1 MSHQD
6 DANLK
11 VIISRIQ
18 QRRGLKQDLPHPLRP
33 GEIGFATDSKQ
44 VYIGADTA
52 DNISKTYNKTVYLE
66 STLGAQATTLNI
78 ANTQIVKFEVPH
90 IRFGKNSSFDGVS
103 KSASWVANLSSTYNL
118 SDNSNVARTVFDT
131 TVANSANSV
140 VKQNQTAQAFDAD
153 DVTVLIDGKKQV
165 GDSSGTG
172 ATVNASYDYNFVS
185 GSASGDSHTVYFRT
199 APTNSQEVAI
209 TYYGNSHVNHA
220 IANSVISNGASVT
233 GFHTQMSIP
242 AYRYINPE
250 LVLVNGDTGTG
261 FIGLETKHIDVVQ
274 EGSGIASVGSVT
286 LGNIVAVKDPLDPAL
301 YSPDPADASKQI
313 YSGISNVSATKSG
326 TVHAGEILT
335 FGVYSSA
342 EITRTAGTYT
352 GINPTSE
359 TLTGSNLEVTIVVD
373 SAGAGLATVTTNDRF
388 YRPGDVLTVA
398 DSLLGGGG
406 APELTFQVAS
416 VNTREISTFDMGA
429 DSINFTQYES
439 ASGGYNG
446 YVWLEGQTP
455 SASAGDTTAETSHYF
470 HQKLLPIQ
478 ANSIGTTFTV
488 ETPANTFQTARAVTT
503 TQTGSGAKTITGNN
517 EGVSVGD
524 KITFVG
530 SNATEFAS
538 SNPHNVTAV
547 NGAVSFTIEPVTL
560 AGAISSGLDYIN
572 HGANADANVQSNVQI
587 FSLNHGIP
595 VTSNVVFDT
604 AVGGASAN
612 AEVETVGDKDSTT
625 TNTYFVS
632 AASVASN
639 ITGNVSPFITNLSD
653 ADGLSIKPGYLVDL
667 SGTST
672 LNGAIA
678 TLNGKQQWIRLSLIP
693 DVNDQVYSYSTD
705 QTQYRLFD
713 DPQNDANTWSALG
726 LSEGHFTRK
735 DHTIKSKLEKWF
747 KNHDGLG
754 GTGILGD
761 ERVNI
766 VSNVF
771 INQPY
776 STESFDSWLVDIDTT
791 NGEIDFNSNDE
802 AGHFAE
808 IINKLYFNT
817 SNADKRGLTTVK
829 TNIELLTTA
838 AQESG
843 QSVSTFTQPQ
853 QLTIGTGNVSLT
865 NLGTD
870 ATIYDTLFVDYS
882 LVGTTLDPSNANVS
896 RYYNRVGT
904 LMYSGNP
911 SADVQASGVANGV
924 VTINDISTENK
935 DANISGNLSF
945 SASMANG
952 TIAIGCNNALSP
964 TTSNVV
970 MKYVVRRWKSQ

>member
-78 ANTQIVKFEVPH
+78 ANTQIIKFEVPH
-90 IRFGKNSSFDGVS
+90 IRFPKGSSSFDGVS
-103 KSASWVANLSSTYNL
+103 KSQSWIANLSTSYTL
-118 SDNSNVARTVFDT
+118 SDNSNVSRTVFDT
-131 TVANSANSV
+131 TVANSANSDV
-140 VKQNQTAQAFDAD
+140 VQNQTANAFDAD
-153 DVTVLIDGKKQV
+153 DVTILIDGKKQV

-172 ATVNASYDYNFVS
+172 ATVNASYDYNFIS
-185 GSASGDSHTVYFRT
+185 GNSSGDSHTVYFRT

-209 TYYGNSHVNHA
+209 TYYGNSHVNHS
-220 IANSVISNGASVT
+220 IANSVIANGATVT

-242 AYRYINPE
+242 EYRYINPE

-274 EGSGIASVGSVT
+274 EGIGVAAIGSVT
-286 LGNIVAVKDPLDPAL
+286 LGNVVAVKDPVDPSLYSKDPAN
-301 YSPDPADASKQI
+301 ASLQI
-313 YSGISNVSATKSG
+313 YSGISNVSGTKSG
-326 TVHAGEILT
+326 TVH
-335 FGVYSSA
+335 
-342 EITRTAGTYT
+342 
-352 GINPTSE
+352 
-359 TLTGSNLEVTIVVD
+359 SN
-373 SAGAGLATVTTNDRF
+373 
-388 YRPGDVLTVA
+388 
-398 DSLLGGGG
+398 
-406 APELTFQVAS
+406 ELT
-416 VNTREISTFDMGA
+416 TFDMGA
-429 DSINFTQYES
+429 DTVTFTKYQN

-446 YVWLEGQTP
+446 YVWLEGQTGT
-455 SASAGDTTAETSHYF
+455 ASAGNTSIETSHYF

-488 ETPANTFQTARAVTT
+488 ETPANAFQTSRAVTT
-503 TQTGSGAKTITGNN
+503 SQTGAGAKTVTGNI
-517 EGVSVGD
+517 EGLADGD
-524 KITFVG
+524 KVSFVG
-530 SNATEFAS
+530 SNATEFTNAPYTVS
-538 SNPHNVTAV
+538 ALNTGAGTFSVT
-547 NGAVSFTIEPVTL
+547 ETL
-560 AGAISSGLDYIN
+560 ASAITSDLNYIN
-572 HGANADANVQSNVQI
+572 HGDNVANVQI
-587 FSLNHGIP
+587 FSLSHGIP
-595 VTSNVVFDT
+595 VTSNVVFNV
-604 AVGGASAN
+604 AVGGAGAN
-612 AEVETVGDKDSTT
+612 TEVETVHGRTGQDEYVSTT
-625 TNTYFVS
+625 NNTFFVS

-639 ITGNVSPFITNLSD
+639 VTGNMSPFITNLTT

-667 SGTST
+667 SGTTT

-678 TLNGKQQWIRLSLIP
+678 LLNGKQQWIRISLKPGI
-693 DVNDQVYSYSTD
+693 NDQIYSYSTD

-713 DPQNDANTWSALG
+713 DPQNDVNTWTELG
-726 LSEGHFTRK
+726 LSEGYFTRK
-735 DHTIKSKLEKWF
+735 DHTTKSKLEQWF
-747 KNHDGLG
+747 KNPIGNVASNP
-754 GTGILGD
+754 GILGD
-761 ERVNI
+761 PKVNI
-766 VSNVF
+766 LSNVF

-776 STESFDSWLVDIDTT
+776 STESFGSWLVDIDTT
-791 NGEIDFNSNDE
+791 NGEIDFNSNEE

-808 IINKLYFNT
+808 IVNKLYFNST
-817 SNADKRGLTTVK
+817 NPDTRGLTTVK

-853 QLTIGTGNVSLT
+853 QLTIGTGNVTLT

-904 LMYSGNP
+904 LMYNGNP
-911 SADVQASGVANGV
+911 SADVLANGVANGV
-924 VTINDISTENK
+924 VTINDISAENK
-935 DANISGNLSF
+935 DANITGNLSF

>member
-66 STLGAQATTLNI
+66 NTLGAQATTLNI
-78 ANTQIVKFEVPH
+78 ANTQIIKFEVPH
-90 IRFGKNSSFDGVS
+90 VRFPKGSSSFDGVS
-103 KSASWVANLSSTYNL
+103 KSQSWIANLSTSYTL
-118 SDNSNVARTVFDT
+118 SDNSNVSRTVFDT
-131 TVANSANSV
+131 TVANSAANAV
-140 VKQNQTAQAFDAD
+140 VQNQTANAFDAD
-153 DVTVLIDGKKQV
+153 DVTILIDGKKQV

-185 GSASGDSHTVYFRT
+185 GNASGDSHTVYFRT

-209 TYYGNSHVNHA
+209 TYYGNSHVNHS
-220 IANSVISNGASVT
+220 IANSVIANGATVT

-242 AYRYINPE
+242 EYRYLNPE

-274 EGSGIASVGSVT
+274 EGIGVAAVGSVT
-286 LGNIVAVKDPLDPAL
+286 LGNVVAVKDPLDPSL
-301 YSPDPADASKQI
+301 YSKDPANASLQI
-313 YSGISNVSATKSG
+313 YSGISNVSSIKSG
-326 TVHAGEILT
+326 TIH
-335 FGVYSSA
+335 
-342 EITRTAGTYT
+342 
-352 GINPTSE
+352 
-359 TLTGSNLEVTIVVD
+359 SN
-373 SAGAGLATVTTNDRF
+373 
-388 YRPGDVLTVA
+388 
-398 DSLLGGGG
+398 
-406 APELTFQVAS
+406 ELT
-416 VNTREISTFDMGA
+416 TFDMGA
-429 DSINFTQYES
+429 DTVAFTKYS
-439 ASGGYNG
+439 NASGGYNG
-446 YVWLEGQTP
+446 YVWLEGQTGT
-455 SASAGDTTAETSHYF
+455 ASAGNTAIETSHYF

-488 ETPANTFQTARAVTT
+488 ETPANAFQTARAVTT
-503 TQTGSGAKTITGNN
+503 TQTGAGAKTVTGNI
-517 EGVSVGD
+517 EGLADGD
-524 KITFVG
+524 KVTFIG
-530 SNATEFAS
+530 SNATEFTNAPYTIS
-538 SNPHNVTAV
+538 ALNTGAGTFAVT
-547 NGAVSFTIEPVTL
+547 ETL
-560 AGAISSGLDYIN
+560 ASAISSGLNYIN
-572 HGANADANVQSNVQI
+572 HGDNVANVQI
-587 FSLNHGIP
+587 FSLSHGIP
-595 VTSNVVFDT
+595 VTSNVVFNV

-612 AEVETVGDKDSTT
+612 TEVETVHGRTGQDEYVSTT
-625 TNTYFVS
+625 NNTFFVS
-632 AASVASN
+632 AASVAAN
-639 ITGNVSPFITNLSD
+639 VTGNMSPFITNLTT

-667 SGTST
+667 SGTTT

-678 TLNGKQQWIRLSLIP
+678 LLNGKQQWIRLSLKP
-693 DVNDQVYSYSTD
+693 GFNDQIYSYSTD

-713 DPQNDANTWSALG
+713 DPSNDVNTWTALG

-735 DHTIKSKLEKWF
+735 DNTTKSKLEQWF
-747 KNHDGLG
+747 KNPIGDVGSNP
-754 GTGILGD
+754 GILGD
-761 ERVNI
+761 PKVNI
-766 VSNVF
+766 LSNVF

-776 STESFDSWLVDIDTT
+776 STESFGSWLVDIDTT
-791 NGEIDFNSNDE
+791 NGEIDFNSNEE

-808 IINKLYFNT
+808 IVNKLYFNST
-817 SNADKRGLTTVK
+817 NPDTRGLTTVK

-870 ATIYDTLFVDYS
+870 STIYDTLFVDYS

-911 SADVQASGVANGV
+911 LADVQANGVANGV

-935 DANISGNLSF
+935 DSNITGNLSF

>member
-33 GEIGFATDSKQ
+33 GEIGFATDSRQ
-44 VYIGADTA
+44 VYIGADTE
-52 DNISKTYNKTVYLE
+52 DTISKTYNKTVYLE
-66 STLGAQATTLNI
+66 NTLGAQARTLNI
-78 ANTQIVKFEVPH
+78 ANTQIIKFEVPH
-90 IRFGKNSSFDGVS
+90 IRFVKGSSTFDAVS
-103 KSASWVANLSSTYNL
+103 KTQSWVANTSTTYNL
-118 SDNSNVARTVFDT
+118 SDNSNVARTVFDLT
-131 TVANSANSV
+131 TANSGNAV
-140 VKQNQTAQAFDAD
+140 VNQNRTAQAFTAD

-172 ATVNASYDYNFVS
+172 ASVNASYDYNFVT
-185 GSASGDSHTVYFRT
+185 GNATADSHTIYFRT
-199 APTNSQEVAI
+199 APTNAQQVAV

-220 IANSVISNGASVT
+220 IANSVIANGATVT

-242 AYRYINPE
+242 TYRYLNAD
-250 LVLVNGDTGTG
+250 LVLVNPEAGTG

-274 EGSGIASVGSVT
+274 EGTGIANTSSLS

-301 YSPDPADASKQI
+301 FSVDPANANAQI
-313 YSGISNVSATKSG
+313 YTGISNVSATKSG
-326 TVHAGEILT
+326 TVHGGE
-335 FGVYSSA
+335 
-342 EITRTAGTYT
+342 
-352 GINPTSE
+352 
-359 TLTGSNLEVTIVVD
+359 TI
-373 SAGAGLATVTTNDRF
+373 
-388 YRPGDVLTVA
+388 
-398 DSLLGGGG
+398 
-406 APELTFQVAS
+406 
-416 VNTREISTFDMGA
+416 TFDMGA
-429 DSINFTQYES
+429 DSVTFTEYAN

-446 YVWLEGQTP
+446 YVWLEGQSGT
-455 SASAGDTTAETSHYF
+455 AVAGNTQIETQHYL
-470 HQKLLPIQ
+470 HQKLLPIS
-478 ANSIGTTFTV
+478 ANSVGTTFTI
-488 ETPANTFQTARAVTT
+488 ETPANTFQTGRAVTT
-503 TQTGSGAKTITGNN
+503 TGNGTITVSGNV
-517 EGVSVGD
+517 EGLTNGD
-524 KITFVG
+524 QVRFTG
-530 SNATEFAS
+530 ANATNFTNDPYTVAS
-538 SNPHNVTAV
+538 V
-547 NGAVSFTIEPVTL
+547 N
-560 AGAISSGLDYIN
+560 AGAGTFQVTEAAQTTAIAGNLDYIN
-572 HGANADANVQSNVQI
+572 HGSNVANIQI

-595 VTSNVVFDT
+595 TTSNVVFNV

-612 AEVETVGDKDSTT
+612 AEVETVGDQTT
-625 TNTYFVS
+625 TTDNTFFVS
-632 AASVASN
+632 ASGVTANV
-639 ITGNVSPFITNLSD
+639 TGNVSPFITNITT
-653 ADGLSIKPGYLVDL
+653 ADGLTVKEGYLLDL
-667 SGTST
+667 SGSTT
-672 LNGAIA
+672 LNSAIA
-678 TLNGKQQWIRLSLIP
+678 TLNGKQQWIRISLKPEI
-693 DVNDQVYSYSTD
+693 NDQVYVYSSD

-713 DPQNDANTWSALG
+713 DPNNNGSTWSALG

-735 DHTIKSKLEKWF
+735 EHTVKAKLEKWF
-747 KNHDGLG
+747 KNPIGNTSANPG
-754 GTGILGD
+754 VLGD

-766 VSNVF
+766 LSNVF
-771 INQPY
+771 INEPY
-776 STESFDSWLVDIDTT
+776 SAETFDSWLVDIDTT

-808 IINKLYFNT
+808 IVNKLYFTT
-817 SNADKRGLTTVK
+817 SNPDKRGLTTVK

-853 QLTIGTGNVSLT
+853 QLTIGTGNVTLT

-870 ATIYDTLFVDYS
+870 ASIYDTLFIDYS

-911 SADVQASGVANGV
+911 SADVQANGVANGV

-935 DANISGNLSF
+935 DANISGNLTF

-952 TIAIGCNNALSP
+952 TISIGCNNDLTP

>member
-1 MSHQD
+1 VSHQD

-33 GEIGFATDSKQ
+33 GEIGFATDSRQ
-44 VYIGADTA
+44 VYIGADT
-52 DNISKTYNKTVYLE
+52 DDIVSKTYNKTVYLE
-66 STLGAQATTLNI
+66 NTLGAQATTLNI
-78 ANTQIVKFEVPH
+78 ANTQIIKFEVPH
-90 IRFGKNSSFDGVS
+90 IRFVKGSSTFDGVS
-103 KSASWVANLSSTYNL
+103 KTQSWFANTSSTYNL
-118 SDNSNVARTVFDT
+118 SDNSNVARTNFDT
-131 TVANSANSV
+131 TVANSANAV
-140 VKQNQTAQAFDAD
+140 VNQNQTAKAFDAD
-153 DVTVLIDGKKQV
+153 DVTILIDGKKQV

-172 ATVNASYDYNFVS
+172 GTVNASYDYNFVS
-185 GSASGDSHTVYFRT
+185 GNATGDSHTVYFRT
-199 APTNSQEVAI
+199 APTNAQQVAV

-220 IANSVISNGASVT
+220 IANSVIANGAAVT

-242 AYRYINPE
+242 EYRYLNPD
-250 LVLVNGDTGTG
+250 LVLVNPEAGSG

-274 EGSGIASVGSVT
+274 EGSGIANVASIT

-301 YSPDPADASKQI
+301 YSPDPVDSTKQI
-313 YSGISNVSATKSG
+313 YSGIANVSTTKSG
-326 TVHAGEILT
+326 TIHGGEL
-335 FGVYSSA
+335 
-342 EITRTAGTYT
+342 
-352 GINPTSE
+352 
-359 TLTGSNLEVTIVVD
+359 
-373 SAGAGLATVTTNDRF
+373 
-388 YRPGDVLTVA
+388 
-398 DSLLGGGG
+398 
-406 APELTFQVAS
+406 
-416 VNTREISTFDMGA
+416 STFDMGA
-429 DSINFTQYES
+429 DSLTFTKYEN

-446 YVWLEGQTP
+446 YVWLEGETG
-455 SASAGDTTAETSHYF
+455 SAVKGNEVSETSHYF
-470 HQKLLPIQ
+470 HKKLLPIQ

-488 ETPANTFQTARAVTT
+488 STPANAFQTARAVTT
-503 TQTGSGAKTITGNN
+503 TQTGAGAKTITGNN

-524 KITFVG
+524 QITFVG
-530 SNATEFAS
+530 SNATEFT
-538 SNPHNVTAV
+538 SNPYTVSAV
-547 NGAVSFTIEPVTL
+547 NGAVSFTVSETL
-560 AGAISSGLDYIN
+560 TGAISSGLDYIN
-572 HGANADANVQSNVQI
+572 HGSNVANVQI

-595 VTSNVVFDT
+595 TTSNVTFNV
-604 AVGGASAN
+604 AVGSASAN
-612 AEVETVGDKDSTT
+612 VEVETVGDKDL
-625 TNTYFVS
+625 TNDNTFFVS

-639 ITGNVSPFITNLSD
+639 ITGNVSPVITNITN
-653 ADGLSIKPGYLVDL
+653 ADGLTVKEGYLLDL

-672 LNGAIA
+672 LNSAIA
-678 TLNGKQQWIRLSLIP
+678 LLNGKQKWIRMSLKPSI
-693 DVNDQVYSYSTD
+693 NDEVYVYSND

-713 DPQNDANTWSALG
+713 DPQNDVNTWTALG
-726 LSEGHFTRK
+726 LAEGNFTRK
-735 DHTIKSKLEKWF
+735 DHTVKSKLENWF
-747 KNHDGLG
+747 KTAGSG

-766 VSNVF
+766 LSNVF

-776 STESFDSWLVDIDTT
+776 SSQSFGTWLVDIDTT

-808 IINKLYFNT
+808 IVNKLYFTT
-817 SNADKRGLTTVK
+817 SNPDKRGLTTVK

-853 QLTIGTGNVSLT
+853 QLTIGTGNVTLT

-870 ATIYDTLFVDYS
+870 ASIYDTLFVDYS

-904 LMYSGNP
+904 LMYHGNP
-911 SADVQASGVANGV
+911 SADVLANGVANGV

-935 DANISGNLSF
+935 DANITGNLSF

-952 TIAIGCNNALSP
+952 TISIGCNNGLTP

>member
-66 STLGAQATTLNI
+66 NTLGAQATTLNI

-140 VKQNQTAQAFDAD
+140 VNQNQTANAFDAD

-185 GSASGDSHTVYFRT
+185 GNATGDSHTVYFRT

-242 AYRYINPE
+242 EYRYINPE
-250 LVLVNGDTGTG
+250 LVLVNPDSGTG

-274 EGSGIASVGSVT
+274 EGSGIANVASVT

-301 YSPDPADASKQI
+301 YSPDPANASLQI
-313 YSGISNVSATKSG
+313 YSGISNVSSTKSG
-326 TVHAGEILT
+326 TVHGGEL
-335 FGVYSSA
+335 
-342 EITRTAGTYT
+342 
-352 GINPTSE
+352 N
-359 TLTGSNLEVTIVVD
+359 
-373 SAGAGLATVTTNDRF
+373 
-388 YRPGDVLTVA
+388 
-398 DSLLGGGG
+398 
-406 APELTFQVAS
+406 
-416 VNTREISTFDMGA
+416 TFDMGA
-429 DSINFTQYES
+429 DSLTFTKYAN

-446 YVWLEGQTP
+446 YVWLEGQTGT
-455 SASAGDTTAETSHYF
+455 SSAGNTSIETSHYF

-478 ANSIGTTFTV
+478 ANSVGTTFTV

-503 TQTGSGAKTITGNN
+503 TQTGAGAKTITGNN

-530 SNATEFAS
+530 SNSTEFTNAPYTVS
-538 SNPHNVTAV
+538 AV
-547 NGAVSFTIEPVTL
+547 NGAESFTVSETL
-560 AGAISSGLDYIN
+560 ASPISSGLDYIN
-572 HGANADANVQSNVQI
+572 HGDDVGNVQV

-595 VTSNVVFDT
+595 VTSNVVFNV

-612 AEVETVGDKDSTT
+612 TEVETVHGRTGQDEYVSTT
-625 TNTYFVS
+625 TNTFFVS

-639 ITGNVSPFITNLSD
+639 VTGNVSPFITNLSE

-678 TLNGKQQWIRLSLIP
+678 LLNGKQQWIRLSLIP

-754 GTGILGD
+754 NTGILGD

-776 STESFDSWLVDIDTT
+776 STESFSSWLVDIDTT

-808 IINKLYFNT
+808 IVNKLYFNT

-911 SADVQASGVANGV
+911 SADVQANGVANGV

-935 DANISGNLSF
+935 DANITGNLSF

-952 TIAIGCNNALSP
+952 TISIGCNNALSP

>member
-66 STLGAQATTLNI
+66 NTLGAQATTLNI
-78 ANTQIVKFEVPH
+78 ANTQIIKFEVPH

-131 TVANSANSV
+131 TVANSANAV
-140 VKQNQTAQAFDAD
+140 VNQNQTANAFDAD

-172 ATVNASYDYNFVS
+172 GTVNASYDYNFVS
-185 GSASGDSHTVYFRT
+185 GNASGDSHTIYFRT
-199 APTNSQEVAI
+199 APTNSQEVAVS
-209 TYYGNSHVNHA
+209 YYGNSHVNHA
-220 IANSVISNGASVT
+220 IANSVIANGAAVT

-242 AYRYINPE
+242 EYRQLNSE
-250 LVLVNGDTGTG
+250 LVLVNPDSGTG

-274 EGSGIASVGSVT
+274 EGSGIANVASVT
-286 LGNIVAVKDPLDPAL
+286 LGNIVAVKDPIDPSLYSTDPAN
-301 YSPDPADASKQI
+301 ASLQI
-313 YSGISNVSATKSG
+313 YSGISNVSSIKSG
-326 TVHAGEILT
+326 TVHGGEL
-335 FGVYSSA
+335 
-342 EITRTAGTYT
+342 
-352 GINPTSE
+352 N
-359 TLTGSNLEVTIVVD
+359 
-373 SAGAGLATVTTNDRF
+373 
-388 YRPGDVLTVA
+388 
-398 DSLLGGGG
+398 
-406 APELTFQVAS
+406 
-416 VNTREISTFDMGA
+416 TFDMGA
-429 DSINFTQYES
+429 DSVAFTKYEN

-446 YVWLEGQTP
+446 YVWLEGQTGT
-455 SASAGDTTAETSHYF
+455 SSAGNTTIETQHYF

-478 ANSIGTTFTV
+478 ANSVGTSFTV
-488 ETPANTFQTARAVTT
+488 ETPANVFQTARAVTT
-503 TQTGSGAKTITGNN
+503 TQTGAGAKTVTGNV
-517 EGVSVGD
+517 EGLAIGD
-524 KITFVG
+524 KVTFVG
-530 SNATEFAS
+530 SNATEFTNAPYS
-538 SNPHNVTAV
+538 VLGVNTGAGTFSVTETLT
-547 NGAVSFTIEPVTL
+547 GAVST
-560 AGAISSGLDYIN
+560 GLDYIN
-572 HGANADANVQSNVQI
+572 HGDNVANVQV
-587 FSLNHGIP
+587 FSLSHGMP
-595 VTSNVVFDT
+595 ATSNVVFNV
-604 AVGGASAN
+604 AVGGVSAN
-612 AEVETVGDKDSTT
+612 TEVETVHGRTGQDEYVSTT
-625 TNTYFVS
+625 TNTFFVS

-639 ITGNVSPFITNLSD
+639 VTGNVSPFITNLSD
-653 ADGLSIKPGYLVDL
+653 ADGLSIKPGYLLDL
-667 SGTST
+667 SGTSS

-678 TLNGKQQWIRLSLIP
+678 LVNGKQQWIRLSLIP
-693 DVNDQVYSYSTD
+693 NINDQIYTYSTD

-713 DPQNDANTWSALG
+713 DPKNNVNSWTALG

-735 DHTIKSKLEKWF
+735 DNTIKSKLEQWF

-754 GTGILGD
+754 SSGILGD
-761 ERVNI
+761 EKVNI

-776 STESFDSWLVDIDTT
+776 STEAFGSWLVDIDTT

-808 IINKLYFNT
+808 IVNKLYFNT

-870 ATIYDTLFVDYS
+870 STIYDTLFVDYS

-911 SADVQASGVANGV
+911 SADVQANGVANGV

-935 DANISGNLSF
+935 DANITGNLSF

-952 TIAIGCNNALSP
+952 TIAIGCNNDLTP